1 MNDIK
6 EIHETFECLVDIKD
20 NNESEAIVLTKKVND
35 LELELKTD
43 KIVLKQEMPYKELK
57 TDKAKNEA
65 ILVDLEDKYK
75 MLNEYKRRRD
85 YAQKESKIAG
95 YKLRHLEITNQTEI
109 AKLQYNIA
117 KITEN
122 LAEIKKEVDK
132 DES

>member
-35 LELELKTD
+35 LEL
-43 KIVLKQEMPYKELK
+43 ELK